1 MASEKIVQIPLAN
14 VARVELVTE
23 ENAPKTYVVDT
34 ADEMKLEAF
43 VSEGEE
49 KELRKLNRLLAQLK
63 TEDLTKGYDLTMKD
77 MVMSPAVFALVDG
90 GESTVGAEGKFE
102 GYTGPKMGEVVN
114 RTPFTVNIYT
124 EEKDGDGET
133 TGYLKF
139 TCKHCKG
146 TPADIEIKDG
156 DFFAPEYKLKSRP
169 KIGESPIAITPLDD
183 LPT

>member
-1 MASEKIVQIPLAN
+1 MAQMRRSEDASDASSLPN
-14 VARVELVTE
+14 
-23 ENAPKTYVVDT
+23 
-34 ADEMKLEAF
+34 
-43 VSEGEE
+43 
-49 KELRKLNRLLAQLK
+49 
-63 TEDLTKGYDLTMKD
+63 
-77 MVMSPAVFALVDG
+77 
-90 GESTVGAEGKFE
+90 
-102 GYTGPKMGEVVN
+102 
-114 RTPFTVNIYT
+114 T

-169 KIGESPIAITPLDD
+169 KIGESPIAITPLDE